1 MWVMLN
7 NSFLSVVENRNNK
20 NELLVRAR
28 IKGDIE
34 NIFNDVKTFEDEKAD
49 YKYRAFIPRDLV
61 EKVIAS
67 QVASINYANFKGSIS
82 LDDEMRHRAYMR
94 VWSEMYKVQA

>member
-7 NSFLSVVENRNNK
+7 NSFLSIVENRNNK

-49 YKYRAFIPRDLV
+49 YKYRAYIQRDLV

-67 QVASINYANFKGSIS
+67 QVVSINYANFKGSIS
-82 LDDEMRHRAYMR
+82 PDDEIRHSAYMR

>member
-1 MWVMLN
+1 MLN
-7 NSFLSVVENRNNK
+7 NSFLSIVENRNNK

-49 YKYRAFIPRDLV
+49 YKYRAFIQRDLV

-82 LDDEMRHRAYMR
+82 PDDEIRHSAYMR

>member
-82 LDDEMRHRAYMR
+82 PDDEIRHNAYMR